1 MEFNIQTMLYEK
13 KENSD
18 YIRILGEY
26 FCRNNKNKGKLII
39 NNKKYYLKEFI
50 EIKNM
55 KEKRIKIKMLINKN
69 LYDKSYMFNDCESL
83 LELTIND
90 NLEYIKNYENS
101 EAIDFLFEKNEYDNI
116 SEEGG
121 EIFYE
126 NQENNE
132 SNEFDMDYFGIEDNN
147 TFYENYSNN
156 ISEIKRD
163 TKENEEDSSLI
174 DRMKLFESQY
184 NYSNLKYLFYNCSS
198 LSSLPDI
205 SKWNINNVTN
215 ISWMFANCSSLSLLP
230 DISEWNTSNV
240 TDMSGLFYG
249 CSSLSSLPDIS
260 KWNTNNINN
269 MSDMFSNCSSLSY
282 QIFLNGLLIMLLI

>member
-1 MEFNIQTMLYEK
+1 MEAENPQNTQIDITPEFYQLLKQYTGSVDPLEDPNFDVAAYLNEKFPDFKSLDNINNLIETFEK
-13 KENSD
+13 EKYSVD
-18 YIRILGEY
+18 LRILGEY
-26 FCRNNKNKGKLII
+26 FCRNNKNKGRLII

-69 LYDKSYMFNDCESL
+69 LYDKNYMFNDCESL

-101 EAIDFLFEKNEYDNI
+101 EAIDYLFEKNEYDNI

-132 SNEFDMDYFGIEDNN
+132 SNEFDMDYFGVEDNN
-147 TFYENYSNN
+147 TFYEDYSNY

-174 DRMKLFESQY
+174 DYIKLFESQY
-184 NYSNLKYLFYNCSS
+184 NFSNLKYLSP
-198 LSSLPDI
+198 LTH
-205 SKWNINNVTN
+205 NN
-215 ISWMFANCSSLSLLP
+215 SP
-230 DISEWNTSNV
+230 
-240 TDMSGLFYG
+240 LFDRNKFFQ
-249 CSSLSSLPDIS
+249 S
-260 KWNTNNINN
+260 
-269 MSDMFSNCSSLSY
+269 
-282 QIFLNGLLIMLLI
+282 FLTKIIIK